1 MVVLEAQRMSRQ
13 IDAIAAVDEIV
24 NQAPGAAPVVS
35 AAAREI
41 AAHLADTVRAGAW
54 PSPEPTL
61 RDTSPRS

>member
-1 MVVLEAQRMSRQ
+1 MVVLEAQRMSGQ
-13 IDAIAAVDEIV
+13 IDAIAVVDEIV
-24 NQAPGAAPVVS
+24 NQAPGAAPVS